1 MRNSP
6 SHTAEPS
13 GSWSRMKRPVAN
25 SVSSSSAVPE
35 AAARAIAAGPCRGV
49 AAVPGPGARTS
60 APSATAKGAR
70 RAGAGISARWSSP
83 RHRAFL
89 RVPKAWRNS
98 GGTWSSA
105 FTFAGYATG
114 PVTAGR
120 LAVLMQSPDRLPSP
134 ISAKL
139 MPDCCGKGIDILLGC
154 IKRTHPAHFPGRL
167 VPVIETEGLPQ
178 PVCHALRKDGK
189 DAVGLGFLRGLH
201 TVNGVDG
208 GAQPGCHR
216 IGMRGGAQPEVPLQ
230 EGDEL

>member
-25 SVSSSSAVPE
+25 SVPSSSAVPE
-35 AAARAIAAGPCRGV
+35 AAAKAIAAGPCRGV
-49 AAVPGPGARTS
+49 AVVPGPGARTS

-70 RAGAGISARWSSP
+70 RAGAGISARRSSP
-83 RHRAFL
+83 RHRAFR

-120 LAVLMQSPDRLPSP
+120 LAVVLPSLAGLP
-134 ISAKL
+134 APVSAKFV
-139 MPDCCGKGIDILLGC
+139 PDCCSKGINILLGG
-154 IKRTHPAHFPGRL
+154 IKRTHPAHFPGCL
-167 VPVIETEGLPQ
+167 VPVVETEGRPQ
-178 PVCHALRKDGK
+178 PVRYTFRKDGK
-189 DAVGLGFLRGLH
+189 DAVGLGFLRRLH
-201 TVNGVDG
+201 TVDGV
-208 GAQPGCHR
+208 
-216 IGMRGGAQPEVPLQ
+216 
-230 EGDEL
+230 